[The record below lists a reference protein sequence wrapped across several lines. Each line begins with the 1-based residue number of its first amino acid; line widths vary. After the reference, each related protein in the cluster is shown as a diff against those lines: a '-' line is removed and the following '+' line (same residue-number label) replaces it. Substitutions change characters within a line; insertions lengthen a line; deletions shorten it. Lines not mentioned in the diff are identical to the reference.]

1 VNVRVARPPGP
12 GGLGVLGRLVLR
24 GLPPTE
30 LFRSVA
36 TQEPRLAH
44 LRLGHEHLYVASHPD
59 TVREIFVAN
68 GRSTMKGRALQRS
81 KQLLGDGLLTSEGD
95 LWRTQRRLVQPAF
108 HAGMLDTYARQMV
121 DGVRTRIDGTWR
133 DGGTVELDREMAALT
148 LSIVGEALFGTDL
161 SEDVTA
167 VAGALGTMVAQF
179 QRRILP
185 GTEML
190 DLLPTPGNRRGLQA
204 VHDLEAVVDGIVA
217 RRRGI
222 TGSHGEE
229 RDGAGR
235 ADVLSVL
242 LAADMPDRQVRDEV
256 MTLLLAGH
264 ETTAN
269 ALTWSW
275 FLLSRHPRQ
284 RAALTAEVDAV
295 LDGRDPTAAD
305 LDALPWTRSVL
316 AEALRLYPPAWSLGR
331 RLVADVQ
338 VDGWTMPAGSLVVAS
353 QWVLHRDPRFWPDAH
368 RFVPER
374 WLTPSGR
381 FDEAAPGQPRGA
393 WFPFGLGQRVC
404 VGESFAWLEGVLV
417 LAATAAR
424 WQVDVDPGWEPDVQ
438 PAVTL
443 RPRGPVHAQVR
454 RRS

>member
-1 VNVRVARPPGP
+1 MNVRVARPPGP

-24 GLPPTE
+24 GLPPTD

-36 TQEPRLAH
+36 TREPRLAH
-44 LRLGHEHLYVASHPD
+44 VRLGHEHLYVASHPD

-81 KQLLGDGLLTSEGD
+81 KQLLGDGLLTSEGE
-95 LWRTQRRLVQPAF
+95 LWRSQRRLVQPAF

-121 DGVRTRIDGTWR
+121 AGVRARIDGTWR
-133 DGGTVELDREMAALT
+133 GGTTVELDREMAALT
-148 LSIVGEALFGTDL
+148 LSIVGDALFGTDL
-161 SEDVTA
+161 SDDVA
-167 VAGALGTMVAQF
+167 DVARALGTMVAQF

-185 GTEML
+185 GTELL
-190 DLLPTPGNRRGLQA
+190 DVLPTPGNRRGLQA
-204 VHDLEAVVDGIVA
+204 VHDLEDVVDRVVA
-217 RRRGI
+217 RRRMRGD
-222 TGSHGEE
+222 GS
-229 RDGAGR
+229 
-235 ADVLSVL
+235 DVLSVL

-275 FLLSRHPRQ
+275 FLLSRHPR
-284 RAALTAEVDAV
+284 RRSTMVAEGDD
-295 LDGRDPTAAD
+295 LLGGRDPIAAD
-305 LDALPWTRSVL
+305 VAALPYTRAVL

-331 RLVADVQ
+331 RLVADVR

-374 WLTPSGR
+374 WLTPTGE
-381 FDEAAPGQPRGA
+381 FDETAPGQPRGA

-404 VGESFAWLEGVLV
+404 IGESFAWMEGVLV
-417 LAATAAR
+417 LAAIAAR
-424 WQVDVDPGWEPDVQ
+424 WQVDVDPAWEPQVQ

-443 RPRGPVHAQVR
+443 RPRGPVHAVVR

>member
-24 GLPPTE
+24 GLPLTE
-30 LFRSVA
+30 LFRTVA
-36 TQEPRLAH
+36 VDQPRLAH
-44 LRLGHEHLYVASHPD
+44 LRLGHEHLYVATHPD
-59 TVREIFVAN
+59 TVRDIFVSN

-81 KQLLGDGLLTSEGD
+81 RLLLGDGLLTSEGD
-95 LWRTQRRLVQPAF
+95 LWRRQRRLVQPAF

-121 DGVRTRIDGTWR
+121 AGVRTRIDGGWT
-133 DGGTVELDREMAALT
+133 DGATVELDREMAALT

-161 SEDVTA
+161 TDDVA
-167 VAGALGTMVAQF
+167 EVSSALTTMVTQF

-185 GTEML
+185 GTELL
-190 DLLPTPGNRRGLQA
+190 DVLPTPGNRRGLQA
-204 VHDLEAVVDGIVA
+204 VRHLDAVVERLVA
-217 RRRGI
+217 RRRE
-222 TGSHGEE
+222 HGAVG
-229 RDGAGR
+229 DGT
-235 ADVLSVL
+235 DVLSVL

-284 RAALTAEVDAV
+284 RASLVAEVDRV

-305 LDALPWTRSVL
+305 LDALPYTRSVL
-316 AEALRLYPPAWSLGR
+316 AEAMRLYPPAWSLGR
-331 RLVADVQ
+331 RLLADMQ
-338 VDGWTMPAGSLVVAS
+338 VDGWTMPSGSLVVAS

-374 WLTPSGR
+374 WLAPGGH

-404 VGESFAWLEGVLV
+404 IGESFAWLEGVLV
-417 LAATAAR
+417 LAAVSSR
-424 WQVDVDPGWEPDVQ
+424 WRVEVDPEFEPKVQ

-443 RPRGPVHAQVR
+443 RPRGPVRATVSR
-454 RRS
+454 R

>member
-24 GLPPTE
+24 GLPPTD

-36 TQEPRLAH
+36 VEQPRLAH
-44 LRLGHEHLYVASHPD
+44 LRLGHEHLYVATHPD
-59 TVREIFVAN
+59 TVREIFVTH

-81 KQLLGDGLLTSEGD
+81 KLLLGDGLLTSEGD
-95 LWRTQRRLVQPAF
+95 LWRRQRRLVQPGF
-108 HAGMLDTYARQMV
+108 HATMLASYAEQMV
-121 DGVRTRIDGTWR
+121 AGVRARVDGAWT
-133 DGGTVELDREMAALT
+133 DGGTVELDRDMAALT

-161 SEDVTA
+161 SDDVA
-167 VAGALGTMVAQF
+167 EVSSALTTMVTQF

-185 GTEML
+185 GTELL
-190 DLLPTPGNRRGLQA
+190 DVLPTPGNRRGLQA
-204 VHDLEAVVDGIVA
+204 VRHLDAVVDRLVA
-217 RRRGI
+217 RRREA
-222 TGSHGEE
+222 GSPA
-229 RDGAGR
+229 GAT
-235 ADVLSVL
+235 DVLGVL
-242 LAADMPDRQVRDEV
+242 LAADMSDQQVRDEV

-275 FLLSRHPRQ
+275 YLLSRHPRQ
-284 RAALTAEVDAV
+284 LAAMVAEVDTV

-305 LDALPWTRSVL
+305 LDALPYTRSVL
-316 AEALRLYPPAWSLGR
+316 AEALRLFPPAWSLGR
-331 RLVADVQ
+331 RLVADML

-374 WLTPSGR
+374 WLDPTGR
-381 FDEAAPGQPRGA
+381 FDEAAPGQPRTA

-404 VGESFAWLEGVLV
+404 IGESFAWLEGVVV
-417 LAATAAR
+417 LAAVSSR
-424 WQVDVDPGWEPDVQ
+424 WRIDVDPTFEPDVQ

-443 RPRGPVHAQVR
+443 RPKGPVRAVVGR
-454 RRS
+454 RP